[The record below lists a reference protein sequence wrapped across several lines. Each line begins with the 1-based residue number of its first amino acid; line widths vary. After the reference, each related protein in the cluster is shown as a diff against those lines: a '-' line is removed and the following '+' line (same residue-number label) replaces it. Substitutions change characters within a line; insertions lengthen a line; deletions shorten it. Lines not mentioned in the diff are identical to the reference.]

1 MSAFARDDQGRLCAG
16 GMPLGDIA
24 ASHGSPLYV
33 YSGDGIRDDYRRFAA
48 AVAPVDGSVHF
59 ALKANSALGVIGLL
73 ARHGAGA
80 DIVSGGEMAR
90 ALAAGIPAEKIVFSG
105 VGKSAEEIGAALD
118 AGIGQINAESPQ
130 EVEAISQIAAARG
143 VQAPVALRVNV
154 DVAPKTHAKIST
166 GQRST
171 KFGVSTSQNEAAG
184 LYRKMAA
191 DPHIRPA
198 GLAVHIGSQIMELNP
213 FERAYSALLSF
224 GTALRDGGLEVPVLD
239 LGGGIGVDYQDG
251 MPTDFTAYG
260 ELVSRL
266 FADSGFRLGFEP
278 GRSIVAN
285 NGVLLTRVIYVKDGD
300 NKRFAIVDG
309 AMNDLLRPTLYEAHH
324 DIRPVGPEGAIEGP
338 ADIVG
343 PVCETGDYLGLDRM
357 MPSLAA
363 GDCLAVMSSGAYG
376 AVMASSYNTRP
387 PAGEVMVL
395 DGKSISCGV
404 GATSPNFLPK
414 KSSPTSVRDR
424 GSEGA
429 AGDRIGAHRHR
440 HRRLEPFTKNNLG
453 EKFAGHRRTD
463 HAVVGLYD
471 VAAKRIT
478 ACRQDRH
485 LERRRVRIDCRPV
498 HQLAAQPQCVTGII
512 GLQID
517 NLQLVCLRLHR
528 QPRLVE
534 HADQARHIGRDRGP
548 LCHRTDGNT
557 ENHYEDDQRRQHSAD
572 GTPHFTGIRFGH
584 QHRRFSLPDM
594 RADRTAHRLAAV
606 ANTFAVDAKHGL
618 AIRAGEKHRPCVV
631 SW

>member
-16 GMPLGDIA
+16 SMPLGDIA
-24 ASHGSPLYV
+24 TSHGSPLYV
-33 YSGDGIRDDYRRFAA
+33 YSGNGILDDYRRFAA

-130 EVEAISQIAAARG
+130 EVEAISRIAAARG

-154 DVAPKTHAKIST
+154 DVAPKTNAKIST

-198 GLAVHIGSQIMELNP
+198 GLAVHIGSQIMELDP

-224 GTALRDGGLEVPVLD
+224 GTALRDEGLEVPVLD

-251 MPTDFTAYG
+251 TPTDFTAYG

-300 NKRFAIVDG
+300 NKRFVIVDA

-324 DIRPVGPEGAIEGP
+324 AIQPVGPVGPVEGP

-357 MPSLAA
+357 LPALAT
-363 GDCLAVMSSGAYG
+363 GDCLAVMSAGAYG
-376 AVMASSYNTRP
+376 AVMASSYNSRP

-395 DGKSISCGV
+395 DG
-404 GATSPNFLPK
+404 TLH
-414 KSSPTSVRDR
+414 T
-424 GSEGA
+424 
-429 AGDRIGAHRHR
+429 
-440 HRRLEPFTKNNLG
+440 L
-453 EKFAGHRRTD
+453 
-463 HAVVGLYD
+463 
-471 VAAKRIT
+471 
-478 ACRQDRH
+478 
-485 LERRRVRIDCRPV
+485 RRRRDITEL
-498 HQLAAQPQCVTGII
+498 LAEETIPAI
-512 GLQID
+512 G
-517 NLQLVCLRLHR
+517 
-528 QPRLVE
+528 
-534 HADQARHIGRDRGP
+534 
-548 LCHRTDGNT
+548 
-557 ENHYEDDQRRQHSAD
+557 
-572 GTPHFTGIRFGH
+572 
-584 QHRRFSLPDM
+584 
-594 RADRTAHRLAAV
+594 
-606 ANTFAVDAKHGL
+606 
-618 AIRAGEKHRPCVV
+618 
-631 SW
+631 

>member
-24 ASHGSPLYV
+24 ASHGSPLYI

-171 KFGVSTSQNEAAG
+171 KFGVSTSQNEAAD

-198 GLAVHIGSQIMELNP
+198 GLAVHIGSQILELDP

-224 GTALRDGGLEVPVLD
+224 GTALRDEGLEVPVLD

-251 MPTDFTAYG
+251 TPTDFTAYG

-266 FADSGFRLGFEP
+266 FADSGFQLGFEP

-300 NKRFAIVDG
+300 NKRFAIVDA

-363 GDCLAVMSSGAYG
+363 GDCLAVMSAGAYG

-395 DGKSISCGV
+395 DGEVHILRRRRDV
-404 GATSPNFLPK
+404 AELLAEEIIPNF
-414 KSSPTSVRDR
+414 
-424 GSEGA
+424 G
-429 AGDRIGAHRHR
+429 
-440 HRRLEPFTKNNLG
+440 
-453 EKFAGHRRTD
+453 
-463 HAVVGLYD
+463 
-471 VAAKRIT
+471 
-478 ACRQDRH
+478 
-485 LERRRVRIDCRPV
+485 
-498 HQLAAQPQCVTGII
+498 
-512 GLQID
+512 
-517 NLQLVCLRLHR
+517 
-528 QPRLVE
+528 
-534 HADQARHIGRDRGP
+534 
-548 LCHRTDGNT
+548 
-557 ENHYEDDQRRQHSAD
+557 
-572 GTPHFTGIRFGH
+572 
-584 QHRRFSLPDM
+584 
-594 RADRTAHRLAAV
+594 
-606 ANTFAVDAKHGL
+606 
-618 AIRAGEKHRPCVV
+618 
-631 SW
+631 

>member
-1 MSAFARDDQGRLCAG
+1 MSAFARNDQGRLCAG

-171 KFGVSTSQNEAAG
+171 KFGVSTSQNEAAD

-198 GLAVHIGSQIMELNP
+198 GLAVHIGSQILELDP

-224 GTALRDGGLEVPVLD
+224 GTALRDEGLEVPVLD

-251 MPTDFTAYG
+251 TPTDFTTYG

-266 FADSGFRLGFEP
+266 FADSGFQLGFEP

-300 NKRFAIVDG
+300 NKRFAIVDA

-363 GDCLAVMSSGAYG
+363 GDCLAVMSAGAYG

-395 DGKSISCGV
+395 DGEVHI
-404 GATSPNFLPK
+404 L
-414 KSSPTSVRDR
+414 
-424 GSEGA
+424 
-429 AGDRIGAHRHR
+429 
-440 HRRLEPFTKNNLG
+440 RR
-453 EKFAGHRRTD
+453 RR
-463 HAVVGLYD
+463 D
-471 VAAKRIT
+471 VAE
-478 ACRQDRH
+478 
-485 LERRRVRIDCRPV
+485 L
-498 HQLAAQPQCVTGII
+498 LAEEII
-512 GLQID
+512 PD
-517 NLQLVCLRLHR
+517 
-528 QPRLVE
+528 
-534 HADQARHIGRDRGP
+534 
-548 LCHRTDGNT
+548 
-557 ENHYEDDQRRQHSAD
+557 
-572 GTPHFTGIRFGH
+572 FG
-584 QHRRFSLPDM
+584 
-594 RADRTAHRLAAV
+594 
-606 ANTFAVDAKHGL
+606 
-618 AIRAGEKHRPCVV
+618 
-631 SW
+631 

>member
-24 ASHGSPLYV
+24 TSHGSPLYV

-130 EVEAISQIAAARG
+130 EVEAISQIAAARS

-191 DPHIRPA
+191 DPDIRPA
-198 GLAVHIGSQIMELNP
+198 GLAVHIGSQILELDP

-224 GTALRDGGLEVPVLD
+224 GTALRDEGLEVPVLD
-239 LGGGIGVDYQDG
+239 LGGGIGVDYKGG

-266 FADSGFRLGFEP
+266 FAGSGFRLGFEP

-300 NKRFAIVDG
+300 NKRFAIVDA

-363 GDCLAVMSSGAYG
+363 GDCLAVMSAGAYG

-395 DGKSISCGV
+395 DGEVHI
-404 GATSPNFLPK
+404 L
-414 KSSPTSVRDR
+414 
-424 GSEGA
+424 
-429 AGDRIGAHRHR
+429 
-440 HRRLEPFTKNNLG
+440 RR
-453 EKFAGHRRTD
+453 RR
-463 HAVVGLYD
+463 D
-471 VAAKRIT
+471 VAE
-478 ACRQDRH
+478 
-485 LERRRVRIDCRPV
+485 L
-498 HQLAAQPQCVTGII
+498 LAEEII
-512 GLQID
+512 PD
-517 NLQLVCLRLHR
+517 
-528 QPRLVE
+528 
-534 HADQARHIGRDRGP
+534 
-548 LCHRTDGNT
+548 
-557 ENHYEDDQRRQHSAD
+557 
-572 GTPHFTGIRFGH
+572 FG
-584 QHRRFSLPDM
+584 
-594 RADRTAHRLAAV
+594 
-606 ANTFAVDAKHGL
+606 
-618 AIRAGEKHRPCVV
+618 
-631 SW
+631 

>member
-1 MSAFARDDQGRLCAG
+1 MSAFARDDQGQLCAG

-171 KFGVSTSQNEAAG
+171 KFGVSTSQNEAAD

-198 GLAVHIGSQIMELNP
+198 GLAVHIGSQILELDP

-224 GTALRDGGLEVPVLD
+224 GTALRDEGLEVPVLD

-251 MPTDFTAYG
+251 TPTDFTAYG

-300 NKRFAIVDG
+300 NKRFAIVDA

-363 GDCLAVMSSGAYG
+363 GDCLAVMSAGAYG

-395 DGKSISCGV
+395 DGEVHI
-404 GATSPNFLPK
+404 L
-414 KSSPTSVRDR
+414 
-424 GSEGA
+424 
-429 AGDRIGAHRHR
+429 
-440 HRRLEPFTKNNLG
+440 RR
-453 EKFAGHRRTD
+453 RR
-463 HAVVGLYD
+463 D
-471 VAAKRIT
+471 VAE
-478 ACRQDRH
+478 
-485 LERRRVRIDCRPV
+485 L
-498 HQLAAQPQCVTGII
+498 LAEEII
-512 GLQID
+512 PD
-517 NLQLVCLRLHR
+517 
-528 QPRLVE
+528 
-534 HADQARHIGRDRGP
+534 
-548 LCHRTDGNT
+548 
-557 ENHYEDDQRRQHSAD
+557 
-572 GTPHFTGIRFGH
+572 FG
-584 QHRRFSLPDM
+584 
-594 RADRTAHRLAAV
+594 
-606 ANTFAVDAKHGL
+606 
-618 AIRAGEKHRPCVV
+618 
-631 SW
+631 

>member
-1 MSAFARDDQGRLCAG
+1 
-16 GMPLGDIA
+16 MPLGDIA

-73 ARHGAGA
+73 AQHGAGA

-171 KFGVSTSQNEAAG
+171 KFGVSTSQNEAAD

-198 GLAVHIGSQIMELNP
+198 GLAVHIGSQILELDP

-224 GTALRDGGLEVPVLD
+224 GTALRDEGLEVPVLD

-300 NKRFAIVDG
+300 NKRFAIVDA

-363 GDCLAVMSSGAYG
+363 GDCLAVMSAGAYG

-395 DGKSISCGV
+395 DGEVHI
-404 GATSPNFLPK
+404 L
-414 KSSPTSVRDR
+414 
-424 GSEGA
+424 
-429 AGDRIGAHRHR
+429 
-440 HRRLEPFTKNNLG
+440 RR
-453 EKFAGHRRTD
+453 RR
-463 HAVVGLYD
+463 D
-471 VAAKRIT
+471 VAE
-478 ACRQDRH
+478 
-485 LERRRVRIDCRPV
+485 L
-498 HQLAAQPQCVTGII
+498 LAEEII
-512 GLQID
+512 PD
-517 NLQLVCLRLHR
+517 
-528 QPRLVE
+528 
-534 HADQARHIGRDRGP
+534 
-548 LCHRTDGNT
+548 
-557 ENHYEDDQRRQHSAD
+557 
-572 GTPHFTGIRFGH
+572 FG
-584 QHRRFSLPDM
+584 
-594 RADRTAHRLAAV
+594 
-606 ANTFAVDAKHGL
+606 
-618 AIRAGEKHRPCVV
+618 
-631 SW
+631 

>member
-16 GMPLGDIA
+16 GTPLGDIA

-171 KFGVSTSQNEAAG
+171 KFGVSTSQNEAAD

-198 GLAVHIGSQIMELNP
+198 GLAVHIGSQILELDP

-224 GTALRDGGLEVPVLD
+224 GTALRDEGLEVPVLD

-251 MPTDFTAYG
+251 TPTDFTAYG

-266 FADSGFRLGFEP
+266 FADSGFQLGFEP

-300 NKRFAIVDG
+300 NKRFAIVDA

-363 GDCLAVMSSGAYG
+363 GDCLAVMSAGAYG

-395 DGKSISCGV
+395 DGEVHI
-404 GATSPNFLPK
+404 L
-414 KSSPTSVRDR
+414 
-424 GSEGA
+424 
-429 AGDRIGAHRHR
+429 
-440 HRRLEPFTKNNLG
+440 RR
-453 EKFAGHRRTD
+453 RR
-463 HAVVGLYD
+463 D
-471 VAAKRIT
+471 VAE
-478 ACRQDRH
+478 
-485 LERRRVRIDCRPV
+485 L
-498 HQLAAQPQCVTGII
+498 LAEEII
-512 GLQID
+512 PD
-517 NLQLVCLRLHR
+517 
-528 QPRLVE
+528 
-534 HADQARHIGRDRGP
+534 
-548 LCHRTDGNT
+548 
-557 ENHYEDDQRRQHSAD
+557 
-572 GTPHFTGIRFGH
+572 FG
-584 QHRRFSLPDM
+584 
-594 RADRTAHRLAAV
+594 
-606 ANTFAVDAKHGL
+606 
-618 AIRAGEKHRPCVV
+618 
-631 SW
+631 

>member
-171 KFGVSTSQNEAAG
+171 KFGVSTSQNEAAD

-198 GLAVHIGSQIMELNP
+198 GLAVHIGSQILELDP

-224 GTALRDGGLEVPVLD
+224 GTALRDEGLEVPVLD

-251 MPTDFTAYG
+251 TPTDFTAYG

-285 NGVLLTRVIYVKDGD
+285 NGVLLTRVIYVKDRD
-300 NKRFAIVDG
+300 NKRFAIVDA

-363 GDCLAVMSSGAYG
+363 GDCLAVMSAGAYG

-395 DGKSISCGV
+395 DGEVHI
-404 GATSPNFLPK
+404 L
-414 KSSPTSVRDR
+414 
-424 GSEGA
+424 
-429 AGDRIGAHRHR
+429 
-440 HRRLEPFTKNNLG
+440 RR
-453 EKFAGHRRTD
+453 RR
-463 HAVVGLYD
+463 D
-471 VAAKRIT
+471 VAE
-478 ACRQDRH
+478 
-485 LERRRVRIDCRPV
+485 L
-498 HQLAAQPQCVTGII
+498 LAEEII
-512 GLQID
+512 PD
-517 NLQLVCLRLHR
+517 
-528 QPRLVE
+528 
-534 HADQARHIGRDRGP
+534 
-548 LCHRTDGNT
+548 
-557 ENHYEDDQRRQHSAD
+557 
-572 GTPHFTGIRFGH
+572 FG
-584 QHRRFSLPDM
+584 
-594 RADRTAHRLAAV
+594 
-606 ANTFAVDAKHGL
+606 
-618 AIRAGEKHRPCVV
+618 
-631 SW
+631 

>member
-198 GLAVHIGSQIMELNP
+198 GLAVHIGSQILELDP

-224 GTALRDGGLEVPVLD
+224 GTALRDEGLEVPVLD

-251 MPTDFTAYG
+251 TPTDFTAYG

-266 FADSGFRLGFEP
+266 FAGSGFRLGFEP

-300 NKRFAIVDG
+300 NKRFAIVDA

-363 GDCLAVMSSGAYG
+363 GDCLAVMSAGAYG

-395 DGKSISCGV
+395 DGEVHI
-404 GATSPNFLPK
+404 L
-414 KSSPTSVRDR
+414 
-424 GSEGA
+424 
-429 AGDRIGAHRHR
+429 
-440 HRRLEPFTKNNLG
+440 RR
-453 EKFAGHRRTD
+453 RR
-463 HAVVGLYD
+463 D
-471 VAAKRIT
+471 VAE
-478 ACRQDRH
+478 
-485 LERRRVRIDCRPV
+485 L
-498 HQLAAQPQCVTGII
+498 LAEEII
-512 GLQID
+512 PD
-517 NLQLVCLRLHR
+517 
-528 QPRLVE
+528 
-534 HADQARHIGRDRGP
+534 
-548 LCHRTDGNT
+548 
-557 ENHYEDDQRRQHSAD
+557 
-572 GTPHFTGIRFGH
+572 FG
-584 QHRRFSLPDM
+584 
-594 RADRTAHRLAAV
+594 
-606 ANTFAVDAKHGL
+606 
-618 AIRAGEKHRPCVV
+618 
-631 SW
+631 

>member
-1 MSAFARDDQGRLCAG
+1 MSAFARDDQDRLCAG

-171 KFGVSTSQNEAAG
+171 KFGVSTSQNEAAD

-198 GLAVHIGSQIMELNP
+198 GLAVHIGSQILELDP

-224 GTALRDGGLEVPVLD
+224 GTALRDEGLEVPVLD

-251 MPTDFTAYG
+251 TPTDFTAYG

-266 FADSGFRLGFEP
+266 FADSGFQLGFEP

-300 NKRFAIVDG
+300 NKRFAIVDA

-363 GDCLAVMSSGAYG
+363 GDCLAVMSAGAYG

-395 DGKSISCGV
+395 DGEVHI
-404 GATSPNFLPK
+404 L
-414 KSSPTSVRDR
+414 
-424 GSEGA
+424 
-429 AGDRIGAHRHR
+429 
-440 HRRLEPFTKNNLG
+440 RR
-453 EKFAGHRRTD
+453 RR
-463 HAVVGLYD
+463 D
-471 VAAKRIT
+471 VAE
-478 ACRQDRH
+478 
-485 LERRRVRIDCRPV
+485 L
-498 HQLAAQPQCVTGII
+498 LAEEII
-512 GLQID
+512 PD
-517 NLQLVCLRLHR
+517 
-528 QPRLVE
+528 
-534 HADQARHIGRDRGP
+534 
-548 LCHRTDGNT
+548 
-557 ENHYEDDQRRQHSAD
+557 
-572 GTPHFTGIRFGH
+572 FG
-584 QHRRFSLPDM
+584 
-594 RADRTAHRLAAV
+594 
-606 ANTFAVDAKHGL
+606 
-618 AIRAGEKHRPCVV
+618 
-631 SW
+631 

>member
-1 MSAFARDDQGRLCAG
+1 
-16 GMPLGDIA
+16 MPLSNIA

-59 ALKANSALGVIGLL
+59 ALKANSVLGVIGLL
-73 ARHGAGA
+73 AQHGAGA

-105 VGKSAEEIGAALD
+105 VGKSAEEIDAALD

-143 VQAPVALRVNV
+143 LQAPVALRVNV

-171 KFGVSTSQNEAAG
+171 KFGVSTSQNEAADI
-184 LYRKMAA
+184 YRKIAA
-191 DPHIRPA
+191 DPHIQPA
-198 GLAVHIGSQIMELNP
+198 GLAVHIGSQILDLDP

-224 GTALRDGGLEVPVLD
+224 GTALRDEGLEVPVLD

-251 MPTDFTAYG
+251 TPTDFTAYG

-266 FADSGFRLGFEP
+266 FAGSGFQLGFEP

-300 NKRFAIVDG
+300 NKRFAIVDA

-363 GDCLAVMSSGAYG
+363 GDCLAVMSAGAYG

-395 DGKSISCGV
+395 DDEVHI
-404 GATSPNFLPK
+404 L
-414 KSSPTSVRDR
+414 
-424 GSEGA
+424 
-429 AGDRIGAHRHR
+429 
-440 HRRLEPFTKNNLG
+440 RR
-453 EKFAGHRRTD
+453 RR
-463 HAVVGLYD
+463 D
-471 VAAKRIT
+471 VAE
-478 ACRQDRH
+478 
-485 LERRRVRIDCRPV
+485 L
-498 HQLAAQPQCVTGII
+498 LAEEII
-512 GLQID
+512 PD
-517 NLQLVCLRLHR
+517 
-528 QPRLVE
+528 
-534 HADQARHIGRDRGP
+534 
-548 LCHRTDGNT
+548 
-557 ENHYEDDQRRQHSAD
+557 
-572 GTPHFTGIRFGH
+572 FG
-584 QHRRFSLPDM
+584 
-594 RADRTAHRLAAV
+594 
-606 ANTFAVDAKHGL
+606 
-618 AIRAGEKHRPCVV
+618 
-631 SW
+631 

>member
-1 MSAFARDDQGRLCAG
+1 MSAFTRDDQGRLCSG

-24 ASHGSPLYV
+24 AGHGSPLYV

-59 ALKANSALGVIGLL
+59 ALKANSALGVIALL
-73 ARHGAGA
+73 AKNGAGA

-143 VQAPVALRVNV
+143 IQAPVALRVNV

-171 KFGVSTSQNEAAG
+171 KFGVSTSQNEAAD

-191 DPHIRPA
+191 DAHIRPA
-198 GLAVHIGSQIMELNP
+198 GLAVHIGSQIMELDP

-224 GTALRDGGLEVPVLD
+224 GTALREEGLEVPVLD
-239 LGGGIGVDYQDG
+239 LGGGIGVDYQHG
-251 MPTDFTAYG
+251 TPTDFTAYG

-285 NGVLLTRVIYVKDGD
+285 NGVLLTRVIYVKDSD
-300 NKRFAIVDG
+300 NKRFVIVDA

-324 DIRPVGPEGAIEGP
+324 DIRPVGPEGAVEGP

-357 MPSLAA
+357 MPALVH
-363 GDCLAVMSSGAYG
+363 GDCLAVMSAGAYG

-395 DGKSISCGV
+395 DGKVHI
-404 GATSPNFLPK
+404 L
-414 KSSPTSVRDR
+414 
-424 GSEGA
+424 
-429 AGDRIGAHRHR
+429 
-440 HRRLEPFTKNNLG
+440 
-453 EKFAGHRRTD
+453 
-463 HAVVGLYD
+463 
-471 VAAKRIT
+471 
-478 ACRQDRH
+478 
-485 LERRRVRIDCRPV
+485 RRRRDIAEL
-498 HQLAAQPQCVTGII
+498 LAEEAV
-512 GLQID
+512 
-517 NLQLVCLRLHR
+517 
-528 QPRLVE
+528 
-534 HADQARHIGRDRGP
+534 
-548 LCHRTDGNT
+548 
-557 ENHYEDDQRRQHSAD
+557 
-572 GTPHFTGIRFGH
+572 
-584 QHRRFSLPDM
+584 PD
-594 RADRTAHRLAAV
+594 L
-606 ANTFAVDAKHGL
+606 G
-618 AIRAGEKHRPCVV
+618 
-631 SW
+631 

>member
-105 VGKSAEEIGAALD
+105 VGKSAEEISAALD

-171 KFGVSTSQNEAAG
+171 KFGVSTSQNEAAD

-198 GLAVHIGSQIMELNP
+198 GLAVHIGSQILELDP

-224 GTALRDGGLEVPVLD
+224 GTALRDEGLEVPVLD

-251 MPTDFTAYG
+251 TPTDFTAYG

-300 NKRFAIVDG
+300 NKRFAIVDA

-363 GDCLAVMSSGAYG
+363 GDCLAVMSAGAYG

-395 DGKSISCGV
+395 DGEVHI
-404 GATSPNFLPK
+404 L
-414 KSSPTSVRDR
+414 
-424 GSEGA
+424 
-429 AGDRIGAHRHR
+429 
-440 HRRLEPFTKNNLG
+440 RR
-453 EKFAGHRRTD
+453 RR
-463 HAVVGLYD
+463 D
-471 VAAKRIT
+471 VAE
-478 ACRQDRH
+478 
-485 LERRRVRIDCRPV
+485 L
-498 HQLAAQPQCVTGII
+498 LAEEII
-512 GLQID
+512 PD
-517 NLQLVCLRLHR
+517 
-528 QPRLVE
+528 
-534 HADQARHIGRDRGP
+534 
-548 LCHRTDGNT
+548 
-557 ENHYEDDQRRQHSAD
+557 
-572 GTPHFTGIRFGH
+572 FG
-584 QHRRFSLPDM
+584 
-594 RADRTAHRLAAV
+594 
-606 ANTFAVDAKHGL
+606 
-618 AIRAGEKHRPCVV
+618 
-631 SW
+631 

>member
-16 GMPLGDIA
+16 GMSLGDIA

-171 KFGVSTSQNEAAG
+171 KFGVSTSQNAAAD
-184 LYRKMAA
+184 LYRKMVA

-198 GLAVHIGSQIMELNP
+198 GLAVHIGSQILELDP

-224 GTALRDGGLEVPVLD
+224 GTALRDEGLEVPVLD

-251 MPTDFTAYG
+251 TPTDFTAYG

-266 FADSGFRLGFEP
+266 FADSGFQLGFEP

-300 NKRFAIVDG
+300 NKRFAIVDA

-363 GDCLAVMSSGAYG
+363 GDCLAVMSAGAYG

-395 DGKSISCGV
+395 DGEVHI
-404 GATSPNFLPK
+404 L
-414 KSSPTSVRDR
+414 
-424 GSEGA
+424 
-429 AGDRIGAHRHR
+429 
-440 HRRLEPFTKNNLG
+440 RR
-453 EKFAGHRRTD
+453 RR
-463 HAVVGLYD
+463 D
-471 VAAKRIT
+471 VAE
-478 ACRQDRH
+478 
-485 LERRRVRIDCRPV
+485 L
-498 HQLAAQPQCVTGII
+498 LAEEII
-512 GLQID
+512 PD
-517 NLQLVCLRLHR
+517 
-528 QPRLVE
+528 
-534 HADQARHIGRDRGP
+534 
-548 LCHRTDGNT
+548 
-557 ENHYEDDQRRQHSAD
+557 
-572 GTPHFTGIRFGH
+572 FG
-584 QHRRFSLPDM
+584 
-594 RADRTAHRLAAV
+594 
-606 ANTFAVDAKHGL
+606 
-618 AIRAGEKHRPCVV
+618 
-631 SW
+631 

>member
-1 MSAFARDDQGRLCAG
+1 MSAFARDDQGRLCAR
-16 GMPLGDIA
+16 GMPLGGIA

-73 ARHGAGA
+73 AQHGAGA

-118 AGIGQINAESPQ
+118 TGIGQINAESPQ

-143 VQAPVALRVNV
+143 LQAPVALRVNV

-198 GLAVHIGSQIMELNP
+198 GLAVHIGSQIMELDP

-224 GTALRDGGLEVPVLD
+224 GTALRDEGLEVPVLD
-239 LGGGIGVDYQDG
+239 LGGGIGVDYQDDT
-251 MPTDFTAYG
+251 PTDFTAYG

-300 NKRFAIVDG
+300 NKRFVIVDA

-357 MPSLAA
+357 MPSLAT
-363 GDCLAVMSSGAYG
+363 GDCLAVMSAGAYG

-395 DGKSISCGV
+395 DDEVHILRRRRDV
-404 GATSPNFLPK
+404 AELLAEEIIPNF
-414 KSSPTSVRDR
+414 
-424 GSEGA
+424 G
-429 AGDRIGAHRHR
+429 
-440 HRRLEPFTKNNLG
+440 
-453 EKFAGHRRTD
+453 
-463 HAVVGLYD
+463 
-471 VAAKRIT
+471 
-478 ACRQDRH
+478 
-485 LERRRVRIDCRPV
+485 
-498 HQLAAQPQCVTGII
+498 
-512 GLQID
+512 
-517 NLQLVCLRLHR
+517 
-528 QPRLVE
+528 
-534 HADQARHIGRDRGP
+534 
-548 LCHRTDGNT
+548 
-557 ENHYEDDQRRQHSAD
+557 
-572 GTPHFTGIRFGH
+572 
-584 QHRRFSLPDM
+584 
-594 RADRTAHRLAAV
+594 
-606 ANTFAVDAKHGL
+606 
-618 AIRAGEKHRPCVV
+618 
-631 SW
+631 

>member
-1 MSAFARDDQGRLCAG
+1 
-16 GMPLGDIA
+16 MPLGDIA

-171 KFGVSTSQNEAAG
+171 KFGVSTSQNEAAD

-198 GLAVHIGSQIMELNP
+198 GLAVHIGSQILELDP

-224 GTALRDGGLEVPVLD
+224 GTALRDEGLEVPVLD

-251 MPTDFTAYG
+251 TPTDFTAYG

-300 NKRFAIVDG
+300 NKRFAIVDA

-363 GDCLAVMSSGAYG
+363 GDCLAVMSAGAYG

-395 DGKSISCGV
+395 DGEVHI
-404 GATSPNFLPK
+404 L
-414 KSSPTSVRDR
+414 
-424 GSEGA
+424 
-429 AGDRIGAHRHR
+429 
-440 HRRLEPFTKNNLG
+440 RR
-453 EKFAGHRRTD
+453 RR
-463 HAVVGLYD
+463 D
-471 VAAKRIT
+471 VAE
-478 ACRQDRH
+478 
-485 LERRRVRIDCRPV
+485 L
-498 HQLAAQPQCVTGII
+498 LAEEII
-512 GLQID
+512 PD
-517 NLQLVCLRLHR
+517 
-528 QPRLVE
+528 
-534 HADQARHIGRDRGP
+534 
-548 LCHRTDGNT
+548 
-557 ENHYEDDQRRQHSAD
+557 
-572 GTPHFTGIRFGH
+572 FG
-584 QHRRFSLPDM
+584 
-594 RADRTAHRLAAV
+594 
-606 ANTFAVDAKHGL
+606 
-618 AIRAGEKHRPCVV
+618 
-631 SW
+631 

>member
-171 KFGVSTSQNEAAG
+171 KFGVSTSQNEAAD

-198 GLAVHIGSQIMELNP
+198 GLAVHIGSQILELDP

-224 GTALRDGGLEVPVLD
+224 GTALRDEGLEVPVLD

-251 MPTDFTAYG
+251 TPTDFTAYG

-266 FADSGFRLGFEP
+266 FAGSGFQLGFEP

-300 NKRFAIVDG
+300 NKRFAIVDA

-363 GDCLAVMSSGAYG
+363 GDCLAVMSAGAYG

-395 DGKSISCGV
+395 DGEVHI
-404 GATSPNFLPK
+404 L
-414 KSSPTSVRDR
+414 
-424 GSEGA
+424 
-429 AGDRIGAHRHR
+429 
-440 HRRLEPFTKNNLG
+440 
-453 EKFAGHRRTD
+453 
-463 HAVVGLYD
+463 
-471 VAAKRIT
+471 
-478 ACRQDRH
+478 
-485 LERRRVRIDCRPV
+485 RRRRNVAEL
-498 HQLAAQPQCVTGII
+498 LAEEII
-512 GLQID
+512 PD
-517 NLQLVCLRLHR
+517 
-528 QPRLVE
+528 
-534 HADQARHIGRDRGP
+534 
-548 LCHRTDGNT
+548 
-557 ENHYEDDQRRQHSAD
+557 
-572 GTPHFTGIRFGH
+572 FG
-584 QHRRFSLPDM
+584 
-594 RADRTAHRLAAV
+594 
-606 ANTFAVDAKHGL
+606 
-618 AIRAGEKHRPCVV
+618 
-631 SW
+631 

>member
-73 ARHGAGA
+73 AQHGAGA

-118 AGIGQINAESPQ
+118 AGIGQINAESLQ

-171 KFGVSTSQNEAAG
+171 KFGVSTSQNEAAD

-198 GLAVHIGSQIMELNP
+198 GLAVHIGSQILELDP

-224 GTALRDGGLEVPVLD
+224 GTALRDEGLEVPVLD

-251 MPTDFTAYG
+251 TPTDFTAYG

-266 FADSGFRLGFEP
+266 FADSGFQLGFEP

-300 NKRFAIVDG
+300 NKRFAIVDA

-363 GDCLAVMSSGAYG
+363 GDCLAVMSAGAYG

-395 DGKSISCGV
+395 DGEVHI
-404 GATSPNFLPK
+404 L
-414 KSSPTSVRDR
+414 
-424 GSEGA
+424 
-429 AGDRIGAHRHR
+429 
-440 HRRLEPFTKNNLG
+440 RR
-453 EKFAGHRRTD
+453 RR
-463 HAVVGLYD
+463 D
-471 VAAKRIT
+471 VAE
-478 ACRQDRH
+478 
-485 LERRRVRIDCRPV
+485 L
-498 HQLAAQPQCVTGII
+498 LAEEII
-512 GLQID
+512 PD
-517 NLQLVCLRLHR
+517 
-528 QPRLVE
+528 
-534 HADQARHIGRDRGP
+534 
-548 LCHRTDGNT
+548 
-557 ENHYEDDQRRQHSAD
+557 
-572 GTPHFTGIRFGH
+572 FG
-584 QHRRFSLPDM
+584 
-594 RADRTAHRLAAV
+594 
-606 ANTFAVDAKHGL
+606 
-618 AIRAGEKHRPCVV
+618 
-631 SW
+631 

>member
-73 ARHGAGA
+73 AQHGAGA

-143 VQAPVALRVNV
+143 LQAPVALRGNV

-198 GLAVHIGSQIMELNP
+198 GLAVHIGSQIIELDP

-224 GTALRDGGLEVPVLD
+224 GTALRDEGLEVPVLD

-251 MPTDFTAYG
+251 TPTDFTAYG

-300 NKRFAIVDG
+300 NKRFAIVDA

-363 GDCLAVMSSGAYG
+363 GDCLAVMSAGAYG

-395 DGKSISCGV
+395 DDEVHI
-404 GATSPNFLPK
+404 L
-414 KSSPTSVRDR
+414 
-424 GSEGA
+424 
-429 AGDRIGAHRHR
+429 
-440 HRRLEPFTKNNLG
+440 RR
-453 EKFAGHRRTD
+453 RR
-463 HAVVGLYD
+463 D
-471 VAAKRIT
+471 VAE
-478 ACRQDRH
+478 
-485 LERRRVRIDCRPV
+485 L
-498 HQLAAQPQCVTGII
+498 LAEEII
-512 GLQID
+512 PD
-517 NLQLVCLRLHR
+517 
-528 QPRLVE
+528 
-534 HADQARHIGRDRGP
+534 
-548 LCHRTDGNT
+548 
-557 ENHYEDDQRRQHSAD
+557 
-572 GTPHFTGIRFGH
+572 FG
-584 QHRRFSLPDM
+584 
-594 RADRTAHRLAAV
+594 
-606 ANTFAVDAKHGL
+606 
-618 AIRAGEKHRPCVV
+618 
-631 SW
+631 

>member
-130 EVEAISQIAAARG
+130 EVEAISQIATARG

-198 GLAVHIGSQIMELNP
+198 GLAVHIGSQILELDP

-224 GTALRDGGLEVPVLD
+224 GTALRDEGLEVPVLD

-251 MPTDFTAYG
+251 TPTDFTAYG

-266 FADSGFRLGFEP
+266 FADSGFQLGFEP

-300 NKRFAIVDG
+300 NKRFAIVDA

-363 GDCLAVMSSGAYG
+363 GDCLAVMSAGAYG

-395 DGKSISCGV
+395 DGEVHI
-404 GATSPNFLPK
+404 L
-414 KSSPTSVRDR
+414 
-424 GSEGA
+424 
-429 AGDRIGAHRHR
+429 
-440 HRRLEPFTKNNLG
+440 RR
-453 EKFAGHRRTD
+453 RR
-463 HAVVGLYD
+463 D
-471 VAAKRIT
+471 VAE
-478 ACRQDRH
+478 
-485 LERRRVRIDCRPV
+485 L
-498 HQLAAQPQCVTGII
+498 LAEEII
-512 GLQID
+512 PD
-517 NLQLVCLRLHR
+517 
-528 QPRLVE
+528 
-534 HADQARHIGRDRGP
+534 
-548 LCHRTDGNT
+548 
-557 ENHYEDDQRRQHSAD
+557 
-572 GTPHFTGIRFGH
+572 FG
-584 QHRRFSLPDM
+584 
-594 RADRTAHRLAAV
+594 
-606 ANTFAVDAKHGL
+606 
-618 AIRAGEKHRPCVV
+618 
-631 SW
+631 

>member
-118 AGIGQINAESPQ
+118 AGISQINAESPQ

-171 KFGVSTSQNEAAG
+171 KFGVSTSQNEAAD

-198 GLAVHIGSQIMELNP
+198 GLAVHIGSQILELDP

-224 GTALRDGGLEVPVLD
+224 GTALRDEGLEVPFLD

-251 MPTDFTAYG
+251 TPTDFTAYG

-300 NKRFAIVDG
+300 NKRFAIVDA

-363 GDCLAVMSSGAYG
+363 GDCLAVMSAGAYG

-395 DGKSISCGV
+395 DDEVHI
-404 GATSPNFLPK
+404 L
-414 KSSPTSVRDR
+414 
-424 GSEGA
+424 
-429 AGDRIGAHRHR
+429 
-440 HRRLEPFTKNNLG
+440 
-453 EKFAGHRRTD
+453 
-463 HAVVGLYD
+463 
-471 VAAKRIT
+471 
-478 ACRQDRH
+478 
-485 LERRRVRIDCRPV
+485 RRRRNVAEL
-498 HQLAAQPQCVTGII
+498 LAEEII
-512 GLQID
+512 PD
-517 NLQLVCLRLHR
+517 
-528 QPRLVE
+528 
-534 HADQARHIGRDRGP
+534 
-548 LCHRTDGNT
+548 
-557 ENHYEDDQRRQHSAD
+557 
-572 GTPHFTGIRFGH
+572 FG
-584 QHRRFSLPDM
+584 
-594 RADRTAHRLAAV
+594 
-606 ANTFAVDAKHGL
+606 
-618 AIRAGEKHRPCVV
+618 
-631 SW
+631 

>member
-171 KFGVSTSQNEAAG
+171 KFGVSTSQNEAAD

-198 GLAVHIGSQIMELNP
+198 GLAVHIGSQILELDP

-224 GTALRDGGLEVPVLD
+224 GTALRDEGLEVPVLD

-251 MPTDFTAYG
+251 TPTDFTAYG

-266 FADSGFRLGFEP
+266 FADSSFQLGFEP

-300 NKRFAIVDG
+300 NKRFAIVDA

-363 GDCLAVMSSGAYG
+363 GDCLAVMSAGAYG

-395 DGKSISCGV
+395 DGEVHI
-404 GATSPNFLPK
+404 L
-414 KSSPTSVRDR
+414 
-424 GSEGA
+424 
-429 AGDRIGAHRHR
+429 
-440 HRRLEPFTKNNLG
+440 RR
-453 EKFAGHRRTD
+453 RR
-463 HAVVGLYD
+463 D
-471 VAAKRIT
+471 VAE
-478 ACRQDRH
+478 
-485 LERRRVRIDCRPV
+485 L
-498 HQLAAQPQCVTGII
+498 LAEEII
-512 GLQID
+512 PD
-517 NLQLVCLRLHR
+517 
-528 QPRLVE
+528 
-534 HADQARHIGRDRGP
+534 
-548 LCHRTDGNT
+548 
-557 ENHYEDDQRRQHSAD
+557 
-572 GTPHFTGIRFGH
+572 FG
-584 QHRRFSLPDM
+584 
-594 RADRTAHRLAAV
+594 
-606 ANTFAVDAKHGL
+606 
-618 AIRAGEKHRPCVV
+618 
-631 SW
+631 

>member
-16 GMPLGDIA
+16 GMPLGGIA

-73 ARHGAGA
+73 AQHGAGA

-105 VGKSAEEIGAALD
+105 VGKLAEEIGAALD

-130 EVEAISQIAAARG
+130 EVEAISRIAAARG

-198 GLAVHIGSQIMELNP
+198 GLAVHIGSQIMELDP

-224 GTALRDGGLEVPVLD
+224 GTALRDEGLEVPVLE

-251 MPTDFTAYG
+251 TPTDFTAYG

-266 FADSGFRLGFEP
+266 FASSGFRLGFEP

-300 NKRFAIVDG
+300 NKRFVIVDA

-357 MPSLAA
+357 MPSLAT
-363 GDCLAVMSSGAYG
+363 GDCLAVMSAGAYG

-387 PAGEVMVL
+387 PASEVMVL
-395 DGKSISCGV
+395 DDEVHI
-404 GATSPNFLPK
+404 L
-414 KSSPTSVRDR
+414 
-424 GSEGA
+424 
-429 AGDRIGAHRHR
+429 
-440 HRRLEPFTKNNLG
+440 RR
-453 EKFAGHRRTD
+453 RR
-463 HAVVGLYD
+463 D
-471 VAAKRIT
+471 VAE
-478 ACRQDRH
+478 
-485 LERRRVRIDCRPV
+485 L
-498 HQLAAQPQCVTGII
+498 LAEEII
-512 GLQID
+512 PD
-517 NLQLVCLRLHR
+517 
-528 QPRLVE
+528 
-534 HADQARHIGRDRGP
+534 
-548 LCHRTDGNT
+548 
-557 ENHYEDDQRRQHSAD
+557 
-572 GTPHFTGIRFGH
+572 FG
-584 QHRRFSLPDM
+584 
-594 RADRTAHRLAAV
+594 
-606 ANTFAVDAKHGL
+606 
-618 AIRAGEKHRPCVV
+618 
-631 SW
+631 

>member
-33 YSGDGIRDDYRRFAA
+33 YSGDGIRDDYHRFAA

-171 KFGVSTSQNEAAG
+171 KFGVSTSQNEAAD

-198 GLAVHIGSQIMELNP
+198 GLAVHIGSQILELDP

-224 GTALRDGGLEVPVLD
+224 GTALRDEGLEVPVLD

-251 MPTDFTAYG
+251 TPTDFTAYG

-266 FADSGFRLGFEP
+266 FADSGFQLGFEP

-300 NKRFAIVDG
+300 NKRFAIVDA

-363 GDCLAVMSSGAYG
+363 GDCLAVMSAGAYG

-395 DGKSISCGV
+395 DGEVHI
-404 GATSPNFLPK
+404 L
-414 KSSPTSVRDR
+414 
-424 GSEGA
+424 
-429 AGDRIGAHRHR
+429 
-440 HRRLEPFTKNNLG
+440 RR
-453 EKFAGHRRTD
+453 RR
-463 HAVVGLYD
+463 D
-471 VAAKRIT
+471 VAE
-478 ACRQDRH
+478 
-485 LERRRVRIDCRPV
+485 L
-498 HQLAAQPQCVTGII
+498 LAEEII
-512 GLQID
+512 PD
-517 NLQLVCLRLHR
+517 
-528 QPRLVE
+528 
-534 HADQARHIGRDRGP
+534 
-548 LCHRTDGNT
+548 
-557 ENHYEDDQRRQHSAD
+557 
-572 GTPHFTGIRFGH
+572 FG
-584 QHRRFSLPDM
+584 
-594 RADRTAHRLAAV
+594 
-606 ANTFAVDAKHGL
+606 
-618 AIRAGEKHRPCVV
+618 
-631 SW
+631 

>member
-48 AVAPVDGSVHF
+48 AVAPVHGSVHF

-105 VGKSAEEIGAALD
+105 VGKTAEEIGAALD
-118 AGIGQINAESPQ
+118 AGIRQINAESPQ

-198 GLAVHIGSQIMELNP
+198 GLAVHIGSQILELDP

-224 GTALRDGGLEVPVLD
+224 GTALRDEGLEVPVLD

-251 MPTDFTAYG
+251 TPTDFTAYG

-266 FADSGFRLGFEP
+266 FADSGFQLGFEP

-300 NKRFAIVDG
+300 NKRFAIVDA

-363 GDCLAVMSSGAYG
+363 GDCLAVMSAGAYG

-395 DGKSISCGV
+395 DGEVHI
-404 GATSPNFLPK
+404 L
-414 KSSPTSVRDR
+414 
-424 GSEGA
+424 
-429 AGDRIGAHRHR
+429 
-440 HRRLEPFTKNNLG
+440 RR
-453 EKFAGHRRTD
+453 RR
-463 HAVVGLYD
+463 D
-471 VAAKRIT
+471 VAE
-478 ACRQDRH
+478 
-485 LERRRVRIDCRPV
+485 L
-498 HQLAAQPQCVTGII
+498 LAEEII
-512 GLQID
+512 PD
-517 NLQLVCLRLHR
+517 
-528 QPRLVE
+528 
-534 HADQARHIGRDRGP
+534 
-548 LCHRTDGNT
+548 
-557 ENHYEDDQRRQHSAD
+557 
-572 GTPHFTGIRFGH
+572 FG
-584 QHRRFSLPDM
+584 
-594 RADRTAHRLAAV
+594 
-606 ANTFAVDAKHGL
+606 
-618 AIRAGEKHRPCVV
+618 
-631 SW
+631 

>member
-171 KFGVSTSQNEAAG
+171 KFGVSTSQNEAAD

-191 DPHIRPA
+191 DPHIRSA
-198 GLAVHIGSQIMELNP
+198 GLAVHIGSQILELDP

-224 GTALRDGGLEVPVLD
+224 GTALRDEGLEVPVLD

-251 MPTDFTAYG
+251 TPTDFTTYG

-266 FADSGFRLGFEP
+266 FADSGFQLGFEP

-300 NKRFAIVDG
+300 NKRFAIVDA

-363 GDCLAVMSSGAYG
+363 GDCLAVMSAGAYG

-395 DGKSISCGV
+395 DGEVHI
-404 GATSPNFLPK
+404 L
-414 KSSPTSVRDR
+414 
-424 GSEGA
+424 
-429 AGDRIGAHRHR
+429 
-440 HRRLEPFTKNNLG
+440 RR
-453 EKFAGHRRTD
+453 RR
-463 HAVVGLYD
+463 D
-471 VAAKRIT
+471 VAE
-478 ACRQDRH
+478 
-485 LERRRVRIDCRPV
+485 L
-498 HQLAAQPQCVTGII
+498 LAEEII
-512 GLQID
+512 PD
-517 NLQLVCLRLHR
+517 
-528 QPRLVE
+528 
-534 HADQARHIGRDRGP
+534 
-548 LCHRTDGNT
+548 
-557 ENHYEDDQRRQHSAD
+557 
-572 GTPHFTGIRFGH
+572 FG
-584 QHRRFSLPDM
+584 
-594 RADRTAHRLAAV
+594 
-606 ANTFAVDAKHGL
+606 
-618 AIRAGEKHRPCVV
+618 
-631 SW
+631 

>member
-171 KFGVSTSQNEAAG
+171 KFGVSTSQNEAAD

-198 GLAVHIGSQIMELNP
+198 GLAVHIGSQILELDP

-224 GTALRDGGLEVPVLD
+224 GTALRDEGLEVPVLD

-251 MPTDFTAYG
+251 TPTDFTAYG

-266 FADSGFRLGFEP
+266 FADSGFQLGFEP

-300 NKRFAIVDG
+300 NKRFAIVDA

-363 GDCLAVMSSGAYG
+363 GDCLAVISAGAYG

-395 DGKSISCGV
+395 DGEVHI
-404 GATSPNFLPK
+404 L
-414 KSSPTSVRDR
+414 
-424 GSEGA
+424 
-429 AGDRIGAHRHR
+429 
-440 HRRLEPFTKNNLG
+440 RR
-453 EKFAGHRRTD
+453 RR
-463 HAVVGLYD
+463 D
-471 VAAKRIT
+471 VAE
-478 ACRQDRH
+478 
-485 LERRRVRIDCRPV
+485 L
-498 HQLAAQPQCVTGII
+498 LAEEII
-512 GLQID
+512 PD
-517 NLQLVCLRLHR
+517 
-528 QPRLVE
+528 
-534 HADQARHIGRDRGP
+534 
-548 LCHRTDGNT
+548 
-557 ENHYEDDQRRQHSAD
+557 
-572 GTPHFTGIRFGH
+572 FG
-584 QHRRFSLPDM
+584 
-594 RADRTAHRLAAV
+594 
-606 ANTFAVDAKHGL
+606 
-618 AIRAGEKHRPCVV
+618 
-631 SW
+631 